1 MDARRRKPE
10 AGTAARDE
18 TAELQAFVL
27 EHIPLAR
34 AMQLSL
40 GAWHGDSITLH
51 APLAANVNDKG
62 CAFGGSLSSLMT
74 LASWALLELTVRDA
88 GLDADIFVADAD
100 IRYLQPVFEDLEV
113 TSVPAEGQDLDR
125 FVSVLRQRGRARIGM
140 RSAVAG
146 TEGPACVQ
154 QARFVAKLRR

>member
-1 MDARRRKPE
+1 MDARRKRPE
-10 AGTAARDE
+10 SATAAQDKA
-18 TAELQAFVL
+18 AELEAFVL
-27 EHIPLAR
+27 EQIPLAR

-40 GAWHGDSITLH
+40 RAWHGDSIELH

-74 LASWALLELTVRDA
+74 LASWALLELNVRDA

-100 IRYLQPVFEDLEV
+100 IRYLAPVFDDLDV
-113 TSVPAEGQDLDR
+113 LAVPEEGQDLNR
-125 FVSVLRQRGRARIGM
+125 FLSVLRQRGRARIGM
-140 RSAVAG
+140 RSVVDG
-146 TEGPACVQ
+146 NEGPACVQ